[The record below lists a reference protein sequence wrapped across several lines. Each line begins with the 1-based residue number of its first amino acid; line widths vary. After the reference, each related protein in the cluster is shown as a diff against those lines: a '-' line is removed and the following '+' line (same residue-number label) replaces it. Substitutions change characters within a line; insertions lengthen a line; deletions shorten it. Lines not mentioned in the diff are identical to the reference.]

1 MPEPFNKKISLDNF
15 IYTSFKEM
23 KVPKICMLNPNL
35 ITIFNLL
42 VATTIGYVFYNN
54 KSIYLLIFLSF
65 INRFLDIFDG
75 LVARKCNKTSKIGKY
90 LDTLGDIY
98 FFSLIIV
105 LFYYKISKKESPF
118 GMFIVI
124 LTIYFIFSFTISM
137 TDINKFKSLRSKGI
151 TDKPTNLQKILHDNS
166 IIFGPLF
173 VIFVYLISN
182 KFSK

>member
-65 INRFLDIFDG
+65 INRFLDILDG
-75 LVARKCNKTSKIGKY
+75 LVARKCNKTTKIGKY
-90 LDTLGDIY
+90 LDILSDTLL
-98 FFSLIIV
+98 SLIILTITFFKINSKFIYIKFFILILISIFIYGAYKNMVTDNYELIGNNIVFQICHDNTIISVPLAV
-105 LFYYKISKKESPF
+105 LIFYYFK
-118 GMFIVI
+118 
-124 LTIYFIFSFTISM
+124 
-137 TDINKFKSLRSKGI
+137 NKF
-151 TDKPTNLQKILHDNS
+151 
-166 IIFGPLF
+166 
-173 VIFVYLISN
+173 V
-182 KFSK
+182 

>member
-1 MPEPFNKKISLDNF
+1 
-15 IYTSFKEM
+15 M

-90 LDTLGDIY
+90 LDILGDTYLFLLILVLLY
-98 FFSLIIV
+98 LKISTEYPFLKLLLII
-105 LFYYKISKKESPF
+105 LGIWLIINSYMIIKSNNYETIKKNNF
-118 GMFIVI
+118 QRF
-124 LTIYFIFSFTISM
+124 
-137 TDINKFKSLRSKGI
+137 
-151 TDKPTNLQKILHDNS
+151 LHDNT
-166 IIFGPLF
+166 IILGPLAILF
-173 VIFVYLISN
+173 IFFISI